1 MAPKKATKEIKVQDT
16 ETPEVDTSKKAP
28 PKRVRKPKEEKEIET
43 NIVVSSES
51 SDNKLENFKKRLTE
65 YAKQHEKLQAELE
78 KLDISKQALLEEMT
92 KELEVN
98 INSKITN
105 KNSFTLDKPSTSGTK
120 TSNIKMDSDD
130 SSNDKES
137 SENDTNSDDDSD
149 SKTKVTKKGKNIKQ
163 PNKAPAKSR
172 AKAKVTSVPV
182 LQHDESDSDN
192 E

>member
-28 PKRVRKPKEEKEIET
+28 PKRVRKPKEEKQKD
-43 NIVVSSES
+43 IVVSSEGS
-51 SDNKLENFKKRLTE
+51 NIKLNNIKKKLAEYTEKSESLHAQLEELDLVRQAILKEMTEELEANINNKL
-65 YAKQHEKLQAELE
+65 
-78 KLDISKQALLEEMT
+78 DD
-92 KELEVN
+92 
-98 INSKITN
+98 
-105 KNSFTLDKPSTSGTK
+105 KNTFILDKPSTSVTK
-120 TSNIKMDSDD
+120 MSNIKFDSDD

-163 PNKAPAKSR
+163 PNQAPAKSR